1 MEKRLSGN
9 RHSLWL
15 PWHAGPVSEP
25 LLDLDLASA
34 HLYLSIVD
42 LGSISKAAARHG
54 LSQPSASQRVRKL
67 ERQLGLTLL
76 DRSASGSTLTPD
88 GREVARWCRE
98 VVEAAGSMT
107 DEARSLRDQR
117 RLHTTLGSTAGA
129 ARHLVP
135 RICARLA
142 AASPSLAVD
151 LRITTTL
158 EACGLVRDG
167 SVDIGL
173 VDGPAA
179 PLSLSSVVVAEWPL
193 RVVVPPDHAWATRRR
208 AVTAN
213 ELANAALVVRDRGS
227 GTRDVVEDAL
237 AGAGQPM
244 RDLPTAE
251 APTTEAVV
259 ASVMLGAGVG
269 IVAEADARPEVLAG
283 RLVVVDDEVGFRQ
296 PVRLVWSGDEP
307 HAAGARRFASSARQ
321 AG

>member
-1 MEKRLSGN
+1 MT
-9 RHSLWL
+9 
-15 PWHAGPVSEP
+15 PCHAGQMSEP

-98 VVEAAGSMT
+98 LVAAAGSMS

-117 RLHTTLGSTAGA
+117 RLHTSVVATAGA

-135 RICARLA
+135 RICAELA
-142 AASPSLAVD
+142 TAAPSLAVD
-151 LRITTTL
+151 LRIAPTL
-158 EACGLVRDG
+158 EACALVRDG

-179 PLSLSSVVVAEWPL
+179 PLSLSSTVIAEWPL
-193 RVVVPPDHAWATRRR
+193 RVVVPPGHGWAARQRR
-208 AVTAN
+208 VTAL
-213 ELANAALVVRDRGS
+213 ELSETSMVLRDRGS
-227 GTRDVVEDAL
+227 GTRDVIEDAL
-237 AGAGQPM
+237 SNAGHPM
-244 RDLPTAE
+244 RGLPAAE
-251 APTTEAVV
+251 APSTEAVV
-259 ASVMLGAGVG
+259 TSVVLGVGAGV
-269 IVAEADARPEVLAG
+269 VAENDARSEADAH
-283 RLVVVDDEVGFRQ
+283 RLCVVDDEVDFRQ

-307 HAAGARRFASSARQ
+307 HAAGARRFASAAAQ
-321 AG
+321 LD

>member
-1 MEKRLSGN
+1 MASC
-9 RHSLWL
+9 
-15 PWHAGPVSEP
+15 HADAVSEP

-88 GREVARWCRE
+88 GREVARWCRD

-107 DEARSLRDQR
+107 GEARSLRDQR
-117 RLHTTLGSTAGA
+117 RLHTSLVATAGA

-135 RICARLA
+135 RICAELA

-151 LRITTTL
+151 LRIATTL
-158 EACGLVRDG
+158 EACALVRDG

-179 PLSLSSVVVAEWPL
+179 PLSLSSAVVTHWPL
-193 RVVVPPDHAWATRRR
+193 RVVVPPGHAWASRRR
-208 AVTAN
+208 PVTSS
-213 ELANAALVVRDRGS
+213 ELSDAALVLRDRGS

-244 RDLPTAE
+244 RDLPAAE
-251 APTTEAVV
+251 APSTEAVV
-259 ASVMLGAGVG
+259 TSVILGAGVG
-269 IVAEADARPEVLAG
+269 IIAEADALAEVDAERLA
-283 RLVVVDDEVGFRQ
+283 VVADDVAFRQ

-307 HAAGARRFASSARQ
+307 HAAGARRFAASAQRR
-321 AG
+321 G

>member
-1 MEKRLSGN
+1 M
-9 RHSLWL
+9 
-15 PWHAGPVSEP
+15 SEP

-88 GREVARWCRE
+88 GREVARWCRDI
-98 VVEAAGSMT
+98 VEAAASMNS
-107 DEARSLRDQR
+107 EARSLRDQR
-117 RLHTTLGSTAGA
+117 RLHTTLASTAGA

-135 RICARLA
+135 QICERLA
-142 AASPSLAVD
+142 AASRSLAVD
-151 LRITTTL
+151 LRIATTL
-158 EACGLVRDG
+158 EACALVREG

-179 PLSLSSVVVAEWPL
+179 PLSLSSVVIAQRPL
-193 RVVVPPDHAWATRRR
+193 RVVVPPGHTWATRRR
-208 AVTAN
+208 PVTAH
-213 ELANAALVVRDRGS
+213 ELAAVSVVLRERGS

-244 RDLPTAE
+244 RDLPAAE
-251 APTTEAVV
+251 ARTTEAVV

-269 IVAEADARPEVLAG
+269 IIAEADARPEVEAG
-283 RLVVVDDEVGFRQ
+283 RLVAVDDAVGFRQ

-307 HAAGARRFASSARQ
+307 HAAGARRFSSSAQ
-321 AG
+321 QVG